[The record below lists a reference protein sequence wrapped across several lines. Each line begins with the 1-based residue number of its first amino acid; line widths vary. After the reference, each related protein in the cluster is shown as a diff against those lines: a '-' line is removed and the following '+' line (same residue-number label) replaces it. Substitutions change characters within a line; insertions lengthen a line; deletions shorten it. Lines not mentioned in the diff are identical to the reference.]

1 MDEAGTYLRTWQ
13 RKIDQAQ
20 SFVPREVFV
29 GLLLIRA
36 VSLSCFPPGRSTLEE
51 APCPESLVTDL
62 WERLVHMPDAKLADA
77 VLNILASLQEKLPFV
92 QELMDTKRFTS
103 SNMLMLRKL
112 VEMFSTIPC
121 APLLSRRALE
131 QTVKRAMAKHID
143 KGATYSAPAALVRS
157 LGPVLNP
164 KGGAAYEL
172 HGELLESA
180 PEAGGNARKADGA
193 FTALCWMDSL
203 LRGEGAVTENPPANP
218 IGEKRLEW
226 GNWDHVVANPPFNV
240 SHWHDDRRE
249 PRDKRWDYGVPP
261 GTNANFAWLQYCLA
275 GLRQEGKAA
284 VLLPVS
290 TLIGTDPREQ
300 DIRIN
305 MVESGVVEAVITFP
319 PGLLFDSRVPFC
331 LWLLDKARRNTPD
344 APVLF
349 VDAGRM
355 EPKLCKNAPEE
366 AYSRVMQLVMD
377 FRNEGESTSDWSGV
391 ATRKEIAAAEYG
403 LSPHLY
409 IRSRRTHWLSE
420 EGSVSSWDDCLEKLK
435 QCRGYE
441 ALLACLEI
449 WGRERPC
456 VWQKAPLTALYTI
469 FGGVAVSGDA
479 FGDGVPFLD
488 VKTIIR
494 SPFLPGAFLRRVR
507 LSADRQELYRI
518 RRGDVIINRTSET
531 LEALGLGCVALQDSE
546 AVYTGFAKR
555 LRPVRPDEIDPAYAA
570 AYFRSGLYLSQIREN
585 VPFIPVSRASLNNRH
600 IARINMYYPP
610 LERQQEIGEAFHAF
624 IEWKNGSTPEA
635 GKALT
640 EVQTWFLQ
648 QAIDRPALSGA
659 KTSTISEAL

>member
-261 GTNANFAWLQYCLA
+261 GTNANFAWLPCRPPAGGKSGRPLA
-275 GLRQEGKAA
+275 RQH
-284 VLLPVS
+284 
-290 TLIGTDPREQ
+290 
-300 DIRIN
+300 
-305 MVESGVVEAVITFP
+305 
-319 PGLLFDSRVPFC
+319 
-331 LWLLDKARRNTPD
+331 LDRHGPQR
-344 APVLF
+344 
-349 VDAGRM
+349 AGH
-355 EPKLCKNAPEE
+355 
-366 AYSRVMQLVMD
+366 
-377 FRNEGESTSDWSGV
+377 SDKHG
-391 ATRKEIAAAEYG
+391 
-403 LSPHLY
+403 
-409 IRSRRTHWLSE
+409 
-420 EGSVSSWDDCLEKLK
+420 
-435 QCRGYE
+435 
-441 ALLACLEI
+441 
-449 WGRERPC
+449 
-456 VWQKAPLTALYTI
+456 
-469 FGGVAVSGDA
+469 
-479 FGDGVPFLD
+479 
-488 VKTIIR
+488 
-494 SPFLPGAFLRRVR
+494 
-507 LSADRQELYRI
+507 RI
-518 RRGDVIINRTSET
+518 RRGGSRHN
-531 LEALGLGCVALQDSE
+531 
-546 AVYTGFAKR
+546 
-555 LRPVRPDEIDPAYAA
+555 
-570 AYFRSGLYLSQIREN
+570 LS
-585 VPFIPVSRASLNNRH
+585 P
-600 IARINMYYPP
+600 
-610 LERQQEIGEAFHAF
+610 GTAF
-624 IEWKNGSTPEA
+624 
-635 GKALT
+635 
-640 EVQTWFLQ
+640 
-648 QAIDRPALSGA
+648 
-659 KTSTISEAL
+659 